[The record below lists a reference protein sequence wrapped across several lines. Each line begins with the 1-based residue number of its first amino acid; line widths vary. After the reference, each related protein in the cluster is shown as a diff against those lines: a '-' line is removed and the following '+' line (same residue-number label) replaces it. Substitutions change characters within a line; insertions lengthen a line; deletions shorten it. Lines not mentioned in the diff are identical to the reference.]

1 MPMLESSMHACSVYG
16 TARMGRLRHSTL
28 TRFCSLVKE
37 TETMR
42 CPHCNCRDIGKIGA
56 NQFYCWGC
64 FMEFSVTGEE
74 VRVYEVAEDGSL
86 ISVGEL
92 PGDLEVTTSVI

>member
-1 MPMLESSMHACSVYG
+1 MRRLNA
-16 TARMGRLRHSTL
+16 TAEYKGDNL
-28 TRFCSLVKE
+28 
-37 TETMR
+37 MR

-64 FMEFSVTGEE
+64 FMEFNVTGEE

-86 ISVGEL
+86 ISVADL
-92 PGDLEVTTSVI
+92 PEELEVESGVV